1 MAQLK
6 PLNKNIDVLILA
18 GGKGERLKS
27 VISDKPKVL
36 AEISGQTFIDLILKK
51 LAEGIQVKE
60 ILKDYP
66 RLTKGHIQEILK
78 YAHSLV
84 AREEVY
90 PVNP

>member
-1 MAQLK
+1 MK
-6 PLNKNIDVLILA
+6 VIFGKNIVADPEILT
-18 GGKGERLKS
+18 GKL
-27 VISDKPKVL
+27 VIRGTRIPV
-36 AEISGQTFIDLILKK
+36 DLILKK

>member
-1 MAQLK
+1 MK
-6 PLNKNIDVLILA
+6 TIFGKNIVADPEVLA
-18 GGKGERLKS
+18 GKP
-27 VISDKPKVL
+27 VIRGTRIPV
-36 AEISGQTFIDLILKK
+36 DLILKK
-51 LAEGIQVKE
+51 LAENIPTDE

-90 PVNP
+90 PVNL

>member
-1 MAQLK
+1 MK
-6 PLNKNIDVLILA
+6 VIFGKNIVADPEILT
-18 GGKGERLKS
+18 GKP
-27 VISDKPKVL
+27 VIRGTRIPV
-36 AEISGQTFIDLILKK
+36 DLILKK

-78 YAHSLV
+78 YAYSLV

-90 PVNP
+90 PANP